1 MEERVYWT
9 AEAADMVGIGT
20 STIRK
25 YALALEAKGYNIQR
39 NDKQQRAFTKKDVA
53 ALKRIVELTQAG
65 VMTLDSAVNTVI
77 SEFIEV
83 DPTEEQKSEDNAD
96 EKIYSANDVAA
107 ILEHVKKQDE
117 RLDRIERFNRELIN
131 RLDEQTKYIT
141 ESINK
146 RDDQITS
153 AIRELQDTKKLIA
166 TSAEEKAEH
175 PKGFLSKLFG
185 KK

>member
-1 MEERVYWT
+1 M
-9 AEAADMVGIGT
+9 
-20 STIRK
+20 
-25 YALALEAKGYNIQR
+25 
-39 NDKQQRAFTKKDVA
+39 
-53 ALKRIVELTQAG
+53 
-65 VMTLDSAVNTVI
+65 
-77 SEFIEV
+77 
-83 DPTEEQKSEDNAD
+83 
-96 EKIYSANDVAA
+96 
-107 ILEHVKKQDE
+107 
-117 RLDRIERFNRELIN
+117 
-131 RLDEQTKYIT
+131 DEQTKYIT

>member
-1 MEERVYWT
+1 M
-9 AEAADMVGIGT
+9 
-20 STIRK
+20 
-25 YALALEAKGYNIQR
+25 
-39 NDKQQRAFTKKDVA
+39 
-53 ALKRIVELTQAG
+53 ELTQAG

-83 DPTEEQKSEDNAD
+83 DPTEEQKNEDNAD

-153 AIRELQDTKKLIA
+153 AIRELQDTKNL
-166 TSAEEKAEH
+166 
-175 PKGFLSKLFG
+175 
-185 KK
+185 

>member
-9 AEAADMVGIGT
+9 AEVADMVGIGT

-77 SEFIEV
+77 AEFTEV
-83 DPTEEQKSEDNAD
+83 DPSEEQKNGDIDD

-117 RLDRIERFNRELIN
+117 RLDRIERFNRELIT
-131 RLDEQTKYIT
+131 RLDEQTNYIT

-153 AIRELQDTKKLIA
+153 AIRELQDTKRLIA
-166 TSAEEKAEH
+166 TSTEEKTEQ